1 MPWKGDAT
9 LQKTGEW
16 KPYNVKAL
24 EQNVSLVF
32 KTGDIGKLNKPTYT
46 FIVNHLGFIAHY
58 DLIGFQ
64 CTYADLD
71 EFRERL
77 QTSEY
82 SGRLDYNLEWA
93 DRYEGDRD
101 FNKWYGSAYCKSVA
115 DGIRRIIA
123 VAKNQLQQ
131 PALPIPAWELA

>member
-1 MPWKGDAT
+1 M
-9 LQKTGEW
+9 QKQGEW

-24 EQNVSLVF
+24 EQNVALVF

-46 FIVNHLGFIAHY
+46 FIIGHMGFIAHY

-64 CTYADLD
+64 CEYADLD

-82 SGRLDYNLEWA
+82 SKRLDYNLDWA
-93 DRYEGDRD
+93 NRYEGDRD
-101 FNKWYGSAYCKSVA
+101 FNKWYGPAYCKSVTE
-115 DGIRRIIA
+115 GIRHIIA
-123 VAKNQLQQ
+123 VARNQHKQA
-131 PALPIPAWELA
+131 ALPIPAWELA

>member
-1 MPWKGDAT
+1 MEKN
-9 LQKTGEW
+9 GEW

-24 EQNVSLVF
+24 EQNVALVF
-32 KTGDIGKLNKPTYT
+32 RTGDIHRLNKPTYA
-46 FIVNHLGFIAHY
+46 FIINHMGFIAHY

-64 CTYADLD
+64 CAYGDLD

-82 SGRLDYNLEWA
+82 SKRLDYNLDWA

-101 FNKWYGSAYCKSVA
+101 FNKWYGPAYCKSVA
-115 DGIRRIIA
+115 EGIRRVIV
-123 VAKNQLQQ
+123 VARNQLQQ